1 MTCPVY
7 REKKERKIF
16 SWMCFLNTWWSYWL
30 HACSQK
36 WNSTSKRLSLP
47 DFWTQVPL
55 NDGEVSVE
63 ETGFPLQVQE
73 RIGLQHD
80 YSPWAN
86 SSNTCTYLQVFHFIW
101 QKRGSV
107 WLPLL
112 KRVLPFLFL
121 SPLPHPCPFS
131 LNTIYLSLEIY
142 LSLSLKLLNINTY
155 LILFFIF
162 IESHKCS

>member
-47 DFWTQVPL
+47 DFWTQVSL
-55 NDGEVSVE
+55 NDGEVSFE

-112 KRVLPFLFL
+112 KR
-121 SPLPHPCPFS
+121 SAS
-131 LNTIYLSLEIY
+131 
-142 LSLSLKLLNINTY
+142 LSLSFSPAPSLSLLSQHNLPFFGNLPESFFKIAQHKY
-155 LILFFIF
+155 ILNFVF
-162 IESHKCS
+162 HLYWKP